1 MTKASTNKQK
11 GKRLPCECTDFINR
25 AAFKTR
31 LKSLSLGKNKKKLLL
46 ASTREEV
53 EDLIEKYTG
62 LSGTAH
68 IARLARDI
76 ACLRFGWQPGAEGEQ
91 QRVFVFS
98 GGLTS
103 KVAKKYELY
112 KALGD
117 GSKMYQKDRT
127 DHRHHA
133 LDAMVISYLRQ
144 WTRDKN
150 KTNFFKFPKGIDAK
164 YFAEKLADVDPHYV
178 TRTQPAL
185 AEQPKPNRST
195 GKNKMN
201 VKEYKN
207 ISKDPDE
214 RGQWYTNKTE
224 TGKGTSQH
232 GYLFYKDDKGKVC
245 SKTIHSF
252 RSPYSVKKE
261 VEKKASKVLG
271 LFYPGK
277 KIYLSN
283 LDKNNVTATQLG
295 RDARLIFG
303 DYRIVEM

>member
-1 MTKASTNKQK
+1 M
-11 GKRLPCECTDFINR
+11 
-25 AAFKTR
+25 
-31 LKSLSLGKNKKKLLL
+31 KSLSLGKNKKKLLL

-53 EDLIEKYTG
+53 EELIEKYTG
-62 LSGTAH
+62 LSGTAY

-117 GSKMYQKDRT
+117 GSKMYQKDRS

-144 WTRDKN
+144 WARDKN

-178 TRTQPAL
+178 TRTRPAL

-252 RSPYSVKKE
+252 RSPYSVSKE

-295 RDARLIFG
+295 ERCQIDIWRLS
-303 DYRIVEM
+303 YR